1 MVYSAFQAAPDT
13 VVTGFGYYYFY
24 GAPSEYASTN
34 WSIWQDTGSDTKQ
47 LVASGSG
54 AGAAVGTVL
63 STDPTL
69 VEVGGLDVTLQS
81 GGEYW
86 IGIQNNLTAGSGDYT
101 LYAVTSAETA
111 NTYVTRDVAASG
123 EGLTFGADRTAFYQH
138 AFYIDSEVVQG
149 RTGGPL
155 QPEPVSAPELS
166 TWAMMLTGG
175 PSSPQAMP
183 PYNPLRDQ
191 TRARCRDDSPAAATT
206 QFVQRLESAL
216 MGGSQQGHADRV
228 ASSYGPAAVSRFPT
242 RNRNSCPSR
251 CRRPEARPV
260 ANVARGAA
268 RMAMM
273 QPNMRGPVA
282 PNGAPLPMYRAAASQ
297 AGVRR
302 PATTSL
308 VCPTM
313 LGQAM
318 RLTQT
323 TPPSLIRSSI
333 RQRLAVHRP
342 VLSVSPGSAWM
353 AEGDLG
359 MG

>member
-1 MVYSAFQAAPDT
+1 MFRVMRTTTVAAAVLAAALAGGAQTAAANIVGGTVDPTTLDTATLSPGSYCNTLTTVVGCADGALNTMVYSAFQAAPDT

-101 LYAVTSAETA
+101 LYAVTSAENTA
-111 NTYVTRDVAASG
+111 DTYVTRDVAASG

-166 TWAMMLTGG
+166 TWAMMLTGFAG
-175 PSSPQAMP
+175 
-183 PYNPLRDQ
+183 L
-191 TRARCRDDSPAAATT
+191 TW
-206 QFVQRLESAL
+206 
-216 MGGSQQGHADRV
+216 
-228 ASSYGPAAVSRFPT
+228 
-242 RNRNSCPSR
+242 
-251 CRRPEARPV
+251 
-260 ANVARGAA
+260 AA
-268 RMAMM
+268 R
-273 QPNMRGPVA
+273 R
-282 PNGAPLPMYRAAASQ
+282 
-297 AGVRR
+297 
-302 PATTSL
+302 
-308 VCPTM
+308 
-313 LGQAM
+313 
-318 RLTQT
+318 
-323 TPPSLIRSSI
+323 
-333 RQRLAVHRP
+333 RLAV
-342 VLSVSPGSAWM
+342 SAR
-353 AEGDLG
+353 
-359 MG
+359 